1 MGVEEET
8 AQTILVNPIAEG
20 IARAVLQNVPH
31 TLCFHCLA
39 AEQGIN
45 EHDARAAALVLIA
58 RDHFTV
64 VRRICRSCQRTE
76 ESLVSEKGVES

>member
-1 MGVEEET
+1 MVVEEET
-8 AQTILVNPIAEG
+8 AHAIPVNPIAEG

-39 AEQGIN
+39 AEQGIT

-58 RDHFTV
+58 RDHFDV
-64 VRRICRSCQRTE
+64 VRRMCHSCQRTD
-76 ESLVSEKGVES
+76 ESIVSHKDAES